1 MIPVYVAAST
11 STPRSSN
18 NFTTFTSYACLALNK
33 LNFTSRSSDLSE
45 ILVLE
50 KEDEV
55 PQTGVNIKQF
65 ACENHQFQ
73 KKIVTDNIGTTGMS
87 LFYKVFFCR
96 KNKFT
101 HISLYNENACLRFI
115 IFTLIA
121 KRSFKRSDR
130 QYYGKHDKVFN

>member
-73 KKIVTDNIGTTGMS
+73 QKNCDRQYWNNWNVS
-87 LFYKVFFCR
+87 FLLSFFCR

-101 HISLYNENACLRFI
+101 NISLYNENACLRFI

-130 QYYGKHDKVFN
+130 QYYGKNDKVFN